1 MAAATQK
8 KKMSK
13 KKKILIIVFS
23 IIAFLLVAT
32 ICAGLGVL
40 HWYCQTKDYQVVSA
54 ADIVDRDT
62 KIIAHR
68 GFRAVAPENT
78 LPAYEEAGKNGFWGA
93 ECDIY
98 RTKDGVWVIQHD
110 VNTYRMMDLTKNIE
124 KCTYKELMQ
133 HKTDNGVNI
142 DKYPDLKICT
152 LDEYLECCKKYNMT
166 AVIEFKGKNN
176 TEHYDEVVASVK
188 KSGATVAYI
197 SFHEECL
204 KAMRKLTDADMF
216 FLSQIIDDDA
226 ISVAKSIENCG
237 LDFNGNK
244 EENFDNDSAPIK
256 NAAEAGLTLGAWT
269 IDDTETM
276 QKLLDLGVD
285 YITTDNIT
293 Y

>member
-1 MAAATQK
+1 MDFILATNNMK
-8 KKMSK
+8 KLAEMQRILSPLGINVVTAKMLGIQLPDVVEDGDTFEANA
-13 KKKILIIVFS
+13 KIKALSACKITNMPAIADDSGLCVDYLGGAPGIYSARFANIVE
-23 IIAFLLVAT
+23 
-32 ICAGLGVL
+32 
-40 HWYCQTKDYQVVSA
+40 H
-54 ADIVDRDT
+54 
-62 KIIAHR
+62 
-68 GFRAVAPENT
+68 
-78 LPAYEEAGKNGFWGA
+78 
-93 ECDIY
+93 
-98 RTKDGVWVIQHD
+98 
-110 VNTYRMMDLTKNIE
+110 
-124 KCTYKELMQ
+124 
-133 HKTDNGVNI
+133 NGVNI

-276 QKLLDLGVD
+276 QKLLNLGVD